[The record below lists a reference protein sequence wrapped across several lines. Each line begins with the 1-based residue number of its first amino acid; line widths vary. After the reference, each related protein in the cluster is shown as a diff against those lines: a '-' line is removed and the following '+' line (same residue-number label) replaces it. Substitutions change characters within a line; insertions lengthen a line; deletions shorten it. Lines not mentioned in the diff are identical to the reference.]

1 MLITNVQGE
10 KKAKAN
16 GNCPTL
22 KRATNIMAYD
32 HSQIKE
38 QTKHQ
43 PPPQPHILII
53 KFQDFNNLSS
63 IFLFSNSNGN
73 IYLREHLISKC
84 SAYHWCF
91 HWVSGI

>member
-43 PPPQPHILII
+43 PPPQTTY
-53 KFQDFNNLSS
+53 FDN
-63 IFLFSNSNGN
+63 
-73 IYLREHLISKC
+73 
-84 SAYHWCF
+84 
-91 HWVSGI
+91 